1 MIKNPIMVAAG
12 TYGSEFIDYIP
23 LERLGAFITKTITVT
38 PREGNPQPRVFETAS
53 GLLNSMGLEN
63 VGINEFIKS
72 HLPLFNYITPLIV
85 SIAGDSEIEYLQ
97 IASRLN
103 YENMVDGIEVNIS
116 CPNVQGG
123 CSIGFSPTLTYE
135 LIREIRKLFH
145 KNIIVKL
152 TPNTMD
158 IGYVAKAAESAGADA
173 ISLVNTFLGMAI
185 DINTRHS
192 RLSRPFAG
200 LSGPAIKPLALRL
213 VWEVCR
219 QVSIPVIGIGGIQT
233 GEDAVEFILAGASAV
248 QIGSASFRD
257 YNAPIKILDEL
268 ICLLGKQGVENIKQ
282 LIGGFVID

>member
-1 MIKNPIMVAAG
+1 MVAAG

-123 CSIGFSPTLTYE
+123 CAIGFSPTLTYE

>member
-1 MIKNPIMVAAG
+1 MLKNPIMVAAG

-53 GLLNSMGLEN
+53 GLLNSTGLEN

>member
-1 MIKNPIMVAAG
+1 MLKNPIMVAAG

-53 GLLNSMGLEN
+53 GLLNSIGLEN

-123 CSIGFSPTLTYE
+123 CAIGFSPTLTYE

-185 DINTRHS
+185 DVNTRHS

-233 GEDAVEFILAGASAV
+233 GEDVVEFILAGASAV

>member
-1 MIKNPIMVAAG
+1 MLKNPIMVAAG

-123 CSIGFSPTLTYE
+123 CAIGFSPTLTYE